1 MTAGP
6 QLRNESAHSGCSL
19 RGTHVRV
26 RTAGLRNPQ
35 AAARTAFSRPK
46 FKIRGAA
53 CEGPAQADLR
63 TRGAGLRGA
72 KLRPVAP
79 CGHKFRIQNSRFKIA
94 DRTAACGGHARSEPA
109 GRELRASAAPRLR
122 PADLLR
128 GRYLH
133 KVSPQPSGRAC
144 NVEEQ
149 PSARERLRA
158 ANRYAI
164 EFAGNHLNQTRRA
177 AARRCPTASPRPCK
191 KYGPGNDPTGQKPA
205 ESAAGFFSGIVFDL
219 FPDSCGSATAV
230 RFLHLFKFGLVVL
243 EGAIPSGAAGSREDS
258 LLFFLRT
265 GPTAATLPL
274 HHPPEPATRP
284 DAAAK
289 NNPAKTAA
297 KNSPRK

>member
-1 MTAGP
+1 MFG
-6 QLRNESAHSGCSL
+6 
-19 RGTHVRV
+19 
-26 RTAGLRNPQ
+26 
-35 AAARTAFSRPK
+35 F
-46 FKIRGAA
+46 
-53 CEGPAQADLR
+53 
-63 TRGAGLRGA
+63 
-72 KLRPVAP
+72 
-79 CGHKFRIQNSRFKIA
+79 
-94 DRTAACGGHARSEPA
+94 
-109 GRELRASAAPRLR
+109 ELRASAAPRLR
-122 PADLLR
+122 PAWSFQGRNSKFGTQLAKDRHERTCGREERAFAGRSCGPLR
-128 GRYLH
+128 PAGTNSKFKIQNCRSDCSLRRARSKRTCGTRAVGLRRPQAAGCGAHSGAIHDSKLPEASMLGRFECQA
-133 KVSPQPSGRAC
+133 SPQPSGRAC
-144 NVEEQ
+144 DVKEQ
-149 PSARERLRA
+149 PSARGRLRA

-191 KYGPGNDPTGQKPA
+191 KYGPGNDPNGQKPA